1 MFLGGLVVHRLG
13 VLKSLFVC
21 GVVQMLS
28 NLMYITMAQRG
39 QDVPTFAA
47 TIAVENISGGM
58 TGVAFIAY
66 LSSLCSPGFAG
77 SQYALLSALGLST
90 RNTLSAASGWL
101 AETRG
106 VVLVLRGSAPW
117 WRSPGWCCSGFFLL
131 SGRFDEKPA
140 SRRRGAAA
148 AWLQLMDRPS
158 AAPRIERLSY
168 TADHMTVT
176 GGASCTTPSSRP
188 YWRN

>member
-21 GVVQMLS
+21 GIVQMLS

-47 TIAVENISGGM
+47 TIAVENVSGGM

-77 SQYALLSALGLST
+77 SQYALLSALGFLT

-101 AETRG
+101 VERVG
-106 VVLVLRGSAPW
+106 WSWFFVSAPW
-117 WRSPGWCCSGFFLL
+117 WRSPGWCCSASSCSRGG
-131 SGRFDEKPA
+131 STRGRRQAAE
-140 SRRRGAAA
+140 RG
-148 AWLQLMDRPS
+148 
-158 AAPRIERLSY
+158 
-168 TADHMTVT
+168 
-176 GGASCTTPSSRP
+176 
-188 YWRN
+188 

>member
-1 MFLGGLVVHRLG
+1 MSKLFGTGATLRRRVSRRTGRVTGWV

-39 QDVPTFAA
+39 QDMPTFAA

-90 RNTLSAASGWL
+90 RNTLVGRQRL
-101 AETRG
+101 AGGDGG
-106 VVLVLRGSAPW
+106 VVLVLRGQRAGGDP
-117 WRSPGWCCSGFFLL
+117 RDGAAGLL
-131 SGRFDEKPA
+131 PAVGALRREGRRQAAAGAGPERRP
-140 SRRRGAAA
+140 RRRG
-148 AWLQLMDRPS
+148 S
-158 AAPRIERLSY
+158 A
-168 TADHMTVT
+168 V
-176 GGASCTTPSSRP
+176 
-188 YWRN
+188 